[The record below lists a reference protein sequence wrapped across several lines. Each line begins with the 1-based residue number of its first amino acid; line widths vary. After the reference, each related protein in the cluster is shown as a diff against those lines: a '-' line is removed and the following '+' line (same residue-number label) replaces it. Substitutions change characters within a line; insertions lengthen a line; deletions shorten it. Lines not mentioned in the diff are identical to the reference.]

1 MTHAFGIVAMVA
13 MTPLIIIQLM
23 GLIYSIKQ
31 KKSAA
36 IHTEQQ
42 AGIIGGVSGEEAGDI
57 TVFEEA
63 FNG

>member
-1 MTHAFGIVAMVA
+1 MIHAFGIVATVA
-13 MTPLIIIQLM
+13 LTPLIIIQFM

-36 IHTEQQ
+36 IQIEQR
-42 AGIIGGVSGEEAGDI
+42 AGTIGGLSAEEAGDI

-63 FNG
+63 FSG